1 MEAATEE
8 KKANLEMLSH
18 HVLDYLDTR
27 RDLFILSLIEKGL
40 SVSSSIISTAVWGF
54 FGIMVLL
61 FLGLGSAIYLGTLLK
76 NPAIGYFLVAGMFL
90 IIAGFTIALV
100 RSYVRQLLTQSVL
113 KLIHENQL
121 DENDS

>member
-8 KKANLEMLSH
+8 KKAHLELLSE

-27 RDLFILSLIEKGL
+27 RDLFMLSLIEKGL

-61 FLGLGSAIYLGTLLK
+61 FLGLGSAIYLGILL
-76 NPAIGYFLVAGMFL
+76 NYLALGYFLVAGIFL
-90 IIAGFTIALV
+90 IIAGLTIALV